1 MNNDIRNSEPNRVA
15 VVHQFREIE
24 TFEIVTQKS
33 ENIFLVFIVVV
44 VVVVVVWCHFG
55 NEQLDKTLSRWDW
68 TPLEMRQQKLK
79 GSEPGS
85 RANIDWIWIIF
96 HILRWFNYSK
106 WLRGGGRRV
115 HWNAMKLPV
124 RIINNRRKKEVDR
137 KWNATEATICQFL
150 YAKQAARNLRASR
163 RRRRTRRTTTRRRT
177 RRRNMRIFVK
187 VKQIKINSEL
197 HASSHV

>member
-33 ENIFLVFIVVV
+33 ENIFLVFIVVVV

-106 WLRGGGRRV
+106 WLRGGADSLKRNETSGPNNQQQTQEGSRPEVKR
-115 HWNAMKLPV
+115 NRGNNLP
-124 RIINNRRKKEVDR
+124 IS
-137 KWNATEATICQFL
+137 IC
-150 YAKQAARNLRASR
+150 KTS
-163 RRRRTRRTTTRRRT
+163 
-177 RRRNMRIFVK
+177 
-187 VKQIKINSEL
+187 SEE
-197 HASSHV
+197 SPSK